1 MDPVRAV
8 ALLAVSV
15 ALIAASGFGSIGCA
29 RATET
34 RLDGAVLI
42 VLDTLRADGLSAYGN
57 PRPTSPRIDA
67 FAERSVLFERTVSA
81 AAWTLPG
88 FTGLLSGRY
97 PTAQVLDGQLQ
108 ISLVEPLRDAG
119 FRTAAFTEGGY
130 VSRFFGIDRGFEAFV
145 EQEGPVELKIG
156 ELRLNQQG
164 GGIEVTFRSA
174 ESWLEANRD
183 SRFFLMVHSYEIHT
197 PYRRLEYAAALERG
211 VLPET
216 FETDDADDYAT
227 GAAPVGEAE
236 LAYLRALYDG
246 GVAAAD
252 REVGRL
258 LDALEA
264 LGLAERTLVVLTSDH
279 GEDLGDRLP
288 LRPGNHGHSLYDELL
303 LVPLIVH
310 DPRPGAPV
318 GRIAYQVRSVDVM
331 PTILDL
337 LGVSAPEGLAGQSFA
352 GLMRG
357 EETGDRP
364 AYARIQNAGV
374 REMVRDG
381 SHKLIRNVF
390 PIVPSIELYDL
401 AEDPTESR
409 SLAEQRPE
417 RLAELGAA
425 LGELRSPI
433 AEEGP
438 PSYAPQQKVPA
449 ELRERLEALGY
460 AQ

>member
-1 MDPVRAV
+1 
-8 ALLAVSV
+8 
-15 ALIAASGFGSIGCA
+15 
-29 RATET
+29 
-34 RLDGAVLI
+34 
-42 VLDTLRADGLSAYGN
+42 
-57 PRPTSPRIDA
+57 
-67 FAERSVLFERTVSA
+67 
-81 AAWTLPG
+81 
-88 FTGLLSGRY
+88 
-97 PTAQVLDGQLQ
+97 
-108 ISLVEPLRDAG
+108 
-119 FRTAAFTEGGY
+119 
-130 VSRFFGIDRGFEAFV
+130 
-145 EQEGPVELKIG
+145 
-156 ELRLNQQG
+156 
-164 GGIEVTFRSA
+164 
-174 ESWLEANRD
+174 
-183 SRFFLMVHSYEIHT
+183 MVHSYEIHT
-197 PYRRLEYAAALERG
+197 PYRRLAYAAALERG

-216 FETDDADDYAT
+216 FETDDADRYAT
-227 GAAPVGEAE
+227 GAAPVGEVD

-246 GVAAAD
+246 GIATAD

-258 LDALEA
+258 LDGLEA
-264 LGLAERTLVVLTSDH
+264 LGLAERSLVVVTSDH

-288 LRPGNHGHSLYDELL
+288 LRPGNHGHSLYDELM

-318 GRIAYQVRSVDVM
+318 GRVAYQVRSVDVM
-331 PTILDL
+331 PTILDQ
-337 LGVSAPEGLAGQSFA
+337 LGVLAPEGLAGQSFA

-364 AYARIQNAGV
+364 AYARIQDAGV

-417 RLAELGAA
+417 RLAELGAV
-425 LGELRSPI
+425 LGELRSSI